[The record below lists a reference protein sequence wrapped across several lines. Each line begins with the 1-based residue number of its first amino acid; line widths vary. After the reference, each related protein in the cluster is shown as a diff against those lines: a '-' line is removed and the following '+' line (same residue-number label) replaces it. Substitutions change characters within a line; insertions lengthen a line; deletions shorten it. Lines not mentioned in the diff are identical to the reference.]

1 MLSKTS
7 QIHKDKYCMI
17 SLYEESRVVKL
28 IETERWLLGARGGVN
43 GEVLVEGFSN
53 TRWIS
58 PRDLLYDIVPM
69 VNNAVYGTLSNLRA

>member
-28 IETERWLLGARGGVN
+28 IETERTVVARSQGRSKWRGI
-43 GEVLVEGFSN
+43 GRGF
-53 TRWIS
+53 
-58 PRDLLYDIVPM
+58 
-69 VNNAVYGTLSNLRA
+69 